1 MVLISTLEPEKDLS
15 KLMKRILSY
24 KLFEEQETPELT
36 QEQIDWLNFC
46 TYPEGTNKRDW
57 KLNPETGLVDIDG
70 NFNCSGQSLI
80 DFKGIMFGTVSK
92 YFNCANNQ
100 LTSLEGAPKDVG
112 GYFDCKINNLT
123 SLNGAPERVGGN
135 FDCERNQLTS
145 LEGAPAIVGGYF
157 YCGNNQLVNLKG
169 APEKVGGYF
178 YASDNPVH
186 YSTLLNI
193 YDIMSDG
200 YSYPEALSQ
209 YWDEMLDSDKD
220 LMYADNPDLSDDEK
234 RGYELKIRSSKR
246 IY

>member
-1 MVLISTLEPEKDLS
+1 M
-15 KLMKRILSY
+15 
-24 KLFEEQETPELT
+24 
-36 QEQIDWLNFC
+36 
-46 TYPEGTNKRDW
+46 
-57 KLNPETGLVDIDG
+57 
-70 NFNCSGQSLI
+70 
-80 DFKGIMFGTVSK
+80 
-92 YFNCANNQ
+92 NNQ
-100 LTSLEGAPKDVG
+100 LTSLAGSPKEVG
-112 GYFDCKINNLT
+112 LNFSCSRNQLT

>member
-1 MVLISTLEPEKDLS
+1 
-15 KLMKRILSY
+15 MKRILSY

-46 TYPEGTNKRDW
+46 TYPEGTKRDW
-57 KLNPETGLVDIDG
+57 KLNPDTGLVDIDG
-70 NFNCSGQSLI
+70 NFDCSGQSLI
-80 DFKGIMFGTVSK
+80 DFKGIMFGTVTK

-100 LTSLEGAPKDVG
+100 LTSLE
-112 GYFDCKINNLT
+112 
-123 SLNGAPERVGGN
+123 GAPERVGGN

>member
-46 TYPEGTNKRDW
+46 TYPEGTKRDW
-57 KLNPETGLVDIDG
+57 KLNPDTGLVDIDG
-70 NFNCSGQSLI
+70 NFDCSGQSLI
-80 DFKGIMFGTVSK
+80 DFKGIMFGTVTK

-100 LTSLEGAPKDVG
+100 LTSLE
-112 GYFDCKINNLT
+112 
-123 SLNGAPERVGGN
+123 GAPERVGGN